1 MLNLEADQVL
11 AGKAT
16 ASALVCADNLSVL
29 PSLADRAVDL
39 IYLDPP
45 FGTGGR
51 RGGTYA
57 DPLADPE
64 ALTEWLW
71 PRLAHCRRVLAAH
84 GSLFVHL
91 DYRAVHYVKVALDRL
106 FGRGRFVN
114 EVIWCYSVGGKSS
127 RRFARKHDT
136 ILWYA
141 RTADYAFFPDR
152 VRVPRRPRSH
162 MRVVRDASGAAVQ
175 EKTDRRTGKVYRYPI
190 EQGKVPED
198 WWADIETLNRSAA
211 ERAGYPTQKP
221 IRLLERI
228 VLGCSEPGQLVADF
242 FCGSGT
248 AAVAAHRAARR
259 FLAVDRE
266 PEAIAVTRRRL
277 GDGDYRVLSPSTD
290 PL

>member
-1 MLNLEADQVL
+1 MLNLEAPQPL
-11 AGKAT
+11 AGP
-16 ASALVCADNLSVL
+16 SAPSTLICADNMAVL
-29 PSLADRAVDL
+29 PELADASLDL

-51 RGGTYA
+51 RGGAYS

-64 ALTEWLW
+64 QLTQWLR
-71 PRLAHCRRVLAAH
+71 PRLEHCHRALAAH
-84 GSLFVHL
+84 ASLFVHL

-106 FGRGRFVN
+106 FGRARFVN
-114 EVIWCYSVGGKSS
+114 EIIWCYAVGGKSA

-162 MRVVRDASGAAVQ
+162 MRVVRDRNGSAVQ

-221 IRLLERI
+221 LRLLERI
-228 VLGCSEPGQLVADF
+228 VLACSEPGQQVADF

-248 AAVAAHRAARR
+248 AAVAARAAGRR
-259 FLAVDRE
+259 FLAVDRQ
-266 PEAIAVTRRRL
+266 PEAIAVARRRL
-277 GDGDYRVLSPSTD
+277 GEGGYRVLDRRSAG
-290 PL
+290 